1 MGRIFEKRK
10 HTMFARFAKMAKA
23 FTKIGREIN
32 IAVKLGGPNPDT
44 NPRLRAVIQNSRAVN
59 MPKVNVDAAIKR
71 ASDKD
76 TAHYEEVIYEGYA
89 PHGVPVLVECATDNP
104 TRTVANVRM
113 HFNRGNGALGNNGSV
128 SFMFERK
135 AMFRVPSTGLNREEI
150 EFELIDFGGEE
161 FTWDDENGDLIIQTP
176 FAEFGNMQKGLE
188 DKKIEIKESSKV
200 FIPTTYK
207 KITDEQE
214 AEVQALIDRLE
225 EDDDVVAVYHNAQ

>member
-10 HTMFARFAKMAKA
+10 HTMFARYAKMAKA
-23 FTKIGREIN
+23 FTKIGREIA
-32 IAVKLGGPNPDT
+32 IAVKQGGPNPDT
-44 NPRLRAVIQNSRAVN
+44 NARLRAVIQNSRALN
-59 MPKVNVDAAIKR
+59 MPKTNVDAAIKR

-76 TAHYEEVIYEGYA
+76 TANYEEVIYEGYA

-104 TRTVANVRM
+104 TRTVASVRM
-113 HFNRGNGALGNNGSV
+113 HFNRGGGTLGTNGSV

-135 AMFRVPSTGLNREEI
+135 ALFKVPSAGLNREEI

-161 FTWDDENGDLIIQTP
+161 FTWDDENGELIIQTS
-176 FAEFGNMQKGLE
+176 FAEFGHMQKGLE

-200 FIPTTYK
+200 FIPTDYK

-214 AEVQALIDRLE
+214 VEVQALIDKLE